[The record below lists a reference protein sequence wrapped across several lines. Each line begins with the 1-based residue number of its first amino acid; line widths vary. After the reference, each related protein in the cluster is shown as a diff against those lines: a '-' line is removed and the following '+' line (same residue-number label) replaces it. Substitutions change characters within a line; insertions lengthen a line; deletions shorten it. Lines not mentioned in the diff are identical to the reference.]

1 MHRLQNTGFRRKTAG
16 PVPPRRVGAVYD
28 RTSLERVQSA
38 LIERTYIRSS
48 SFASFVIATCIAVL
62 FGATGVLASA
72 VVDAPLAD
80 AAMHGDIDAV
90 RSLLEQSADVDA
102 PQGDGTTALH
112 WAAYRDDAEIARLL
126 IEAGADLDAKTR
138 LGDLTP
144 LLLAAKNGNAALI
157 EILLEAGGNANDA
170 DANGTTPLMYS
181 AASGNTDAVKLLLE
195 GGAEANATDST
206 NGQTALMF
214 AAAQGRREVVRI
226 LAAGGADPDILTK
239 VSDVIRWRDRY
250 RDEDGKAAVKEDRP
264 EAFSGGFTALHFAA
278 REGRLQV
285 AKELVAAGADMNLV
299 AASDDASPLTTA
311 IINGRLDVAS
321 FLLDQGA
328 DPNLSNKDGVAPL
341 YATIDARWAER
352 TWYPAPSVEEEKTD
366 YLDLLQALLEAG
378 ADPDRRLEKKP
389 HYRTNHGDW
398 IRPEGATAFW
408 LAAKAN
414 DVPAMK
420 LLVGAGAN
428 PTIPTER
435 EASPLLAAAGWGYEP
450 QVTNFAPNQ
459 RLAAVKYLVEEVGA
473 DVTLGDN
480 QGYTP
485 LHGAALTID
494 RDLILYLIS
503 VGADVRA
510 RATQVFGG
518 AGRADQ
524 EVEGNTGDTVADMAN
539 GPKAHN
545 MQYPE
550 TVEFLEALGSENSNH
565 CRASTCVVKTLETEP
580 EP

>member
-1 MHRLQNTGFRRKTAG
+1 MRSITPHSSSREQRALMESTYTRSPSFAGSVIGSCLAILLAVAG
-16 PVPPRRVGAVYD
+16 PA
-28 RTSLERVQSA
+28 
-38 LIERTYIRSS
+38 
-48 SFASFVIATCIAVL
+48 
-62 FGATGVLASA
+62 LASPA
-72 VVDAPLAD
+72 ADAPLAD
-80 AAMHGDIDAV
+80 AAMHGDIAAV
-90 RSLLEQSADVDA
+90 RSLLEQSANVNA

-112 WAAYRDDAEIARLL
+112 WAAHRDDPEIARLL
-126 IEAGADLDAKTR
+126 VQAGANLNAKTR

-144 LLLAAKNGNAALI
+144 LLLAAKNGNTTLI
-157 EILLEAGGNANDA
+157 EILLEAGTDANNA

-181 AASGNTDAVKLLLE
+181 AGSGKADAVEVLLE
-195 GGAEANATDST
+195 SGAEVNAADTT

-214 AAAQGRREVVRI
+214 AAAQGRADVVGI
-226 LAAGGADPDILTK
+226 LAAGGADPDVLTK
-239 VSDVIRWRDRY
+239 LSEVIRWKDRY
-250 RDEDGKAAVKEDRP
+250 RDDDGNAAVKEDRP
-264 EAFSGGFTALHFAA
+264 ESSSGGLTALHFAA
-278 REGRLQV
+278 REGHLQV
-285 AKELVAAGADMNLV
+285 TKELVAAEADVNLV
-299 AASDDASPLTTA
+299 AGSDGASPLTTA

-321 FLLDQGA
+321 FLVDQGA
-328 DPNLSNKDGVAPL
+328 DPNLANKDGVAPL

-352 TWYPAPSVEEEKTD
+352 TWYPAPSLEEEKTD
-366 YLDLLQALLEAG
+366 YLDLLQVLLAGG
-378 ADPDRRLEKKP
+378 ADPDRRLGKKP
-389 HYRTNHGDW
+389 AYRTNHGDW

-420 LLVGAGAN
+420 LLVAAGAN
-428 PTIPTER
+428 PTIPTNR

-473 DVTLGDN
+473 DVKLGDN

-485 LHGAALTID
+485 LHGAALTVD
-494 RDLILYLIS
+494 QDLILYLMS
-503 VGADVRA
+503 VGADVKA
-510 RATQVFGG
+510 RASQVFGG
-518 AGRADQ
+518 AGRSDE

-550 TVEFLEALGSENSNH
+550 TVEFLEGLGSENSNH